1 MAQSAGITVGG
12 PFTGESYDAAAL
24 LMLAM
29 QSAGST
35 DRAAIASNVFAV
47 ANAPGVK
54 IMPGELRKGLI
65 ILAKGGAVDYVG
77 ASNVELVGGGEASG
91 SYQEFEVKGKSFST
105 VRYR

>member
-1 MAQSAGITVGG
+1 MMQQLS
-12 PFTGESYDAAAL
+12 

-35 DRAAIASNVFAV
+35 DRAAIASNVLAV

-77 ASNVELVGGGEASG
+77 ASNVELVG
-91 SYQEFEVKGKSFST
+91 EVKPQVHIRNLRLKENPLILYVT
-105 VRYR
+105 ADI